1 MKLLRY
7 IIPIVLLTGS
17 LLSSCDKL
25 DAPYAVVK
33 NEFDSVNKPFI
44 LLEEYTG
51 HKCNN
56 CPLATQKAH
65 QMREFYK
72 QKIILMSIHA
82 GELADPDPKY
92 PQDLKTAVGTEL
104 YTNFTVPFVPQGVI
118 NRTMYN
124 GKYPLSSEQWP
135 QASDAQFNKPIVNFL
150 SVTASFNATTK
161 NITVTGNTWFKS
173 VLPSGA
179 KIVYYIVED
188 SIKGPQLNKDTAA
201 GPTPVIDPYYFMHTL
216 RASMNGTYGDVL
228 TSSIEINKSYD
239 FSKTYKVSD
248 TTWNT
253 RQLSLITVIL
263 DPSATQYGTV
273 VGVNDTKIKV
283 AK

>member
-7 IIPIVLLTGS
+7 IIPVAFLAGGIF
-17 LLSSCDKL
+17 SSCDKL
-25 DAPYAVVK
+25 DPPYASVR
-33 NEFDSVNKPFI
+33 NEFDSVNKPYV

-65 QMREFYK
+65 QLREFYK
-72 QKIILMSIHA
+72 QKLILMSIHA
-82 GELADPDPKY
+82 GDLAEPDPKY
-92 PQDLKTAVGTEL
+92 PQDLRTAVGTEL
-104 YTNFTVPFVPQGVI
+104 YTNFSVPFVPQGVVD
-118 NRTMYN
+118 RVMYN
-124 GKYPLSSEQWP
+124 GKYPMSSEQWSS
-135 QASDAQFNKPIVNFL
+135 AADVQFQKGIVNYL
-150 SVTASFNATTK
+150 TVSASYSASTK

-179 KIVYYIVED
+179 RIVYYIVED

-216 RASMNGTYGDVL
+216 RASMNGTYGEVL
-228 TSSIEINKSYD
+228 TGSVEINKSYP
-239 FSKTYKVSD
+239 FTKVYKADDDS
-248 TTWNT
+248 WNVK
-253 RQLSLITVIL
+253 QLSLITVIL

>member
-1 MKLLRY
+1 MRLFRY
-7 IIPIVLLTGS
+7 IIPVVLLTGS
-17 LLSSCDKL
+17 MLSSCDKL
-25 DAPYAVVK
+25 DPPYAVVK
-33 NEFDSVNKPFI
+33 DEFDSVNKPFI

-65 QMREFYK
+65 KMREFYK
-72 QKIILMSIHA
+72 TKMILMSIHA

-92 PQDLKTAVGTEL
+92 PQDLRTPVGTEL
-104 YTNFTVPFVPQGVI
+104 YSNFTVPYVPQGVMD
-118 NRTMYN
+118 RTMYT

-135 QASDAQFNKPIVNFL
+135 GAAEEQFSKAIVNFITV
-150 SVTASFNATTK
+150 SASINASTK

-188 SIKGPQLNKDTAA
+188 SISGPQLNKDTAA

-216 RASMNGTYGDVL
+216 RASMNGTYGEVL
-228 TSSIEINKSYD
+228 TSSIEIDKSYP
-239 FSKTYKVSD
+239 FSKTYKVAD

-253 RQLSLITVIL
+253 KQLSLITVIL
-263 DPSATQYGTV
+263 DPSTTQYGTV

>member
-1 MKLLRY
+1 MKLFRY
-7 IIPIVLLTGS
+7 IFPVVLLTGS

-25 DAPYAVVK
+25 DPPYAVVK

-72 QKIILMSIHA
+72 QKMILISIHA
-82 GELADPDPKY
+82 GDLAEPDPKY
-92 PQDLKTAVGTEL
+92 PQDLRSPVGTEL
-104 YTNFTVPFVPQGVI
+104 YNNFSVPFVPQGVM
-118 NRTMYN
+118 NRIMYN
-124 GKYPLSSEQWP
+124 GKYPIGSEQWP
-135 QASDAQFNKPIVNFL
+135 SAAEAQFSKAIVNFL
-150 SVTASFNATTK
+150 TVSASYNATTK
-161 NITVTGNTWFKS
+161 NITVNGNTWFKS

-201 GPTPVIDPYYFMHTL
+201 GPTPVIDPYYFMHTM
-216 RASMNGTYGDVL
+216 RTSMNGTYGEVL
-228 TSSIEINKSYD
+228 TSSIEINKSYP
-239 FSKTYKVSD
+239 FSKTYKVAD
-248 TTWNT
+248 TTWNPK
-253 RQLSLITVIL
+253 QLSLITVIL
-263 DPSATQYGTV
+263 DPSTTQYGTV
-273 VGVNDTKIKV
+273 VNVNDTKITR